1 MTGFGGGIFVQ
12 WYKEP
17 RKVIVLVRDT
27 GSGFSPQDLNHV
39 FDPLYRGEVSRNR
52 ATGGVGLGLTI
63 AKRIFRAHGG
73 DLVAANHPDGGAVLT
88 GWVQDVE

>member
-1 MTGFGGGIFVQ
+1 M
-12 WYKEP
+12 
-17 RKVIVLVRDT
+17 
-27 GSGFSPQDLNHV
+27 NHV